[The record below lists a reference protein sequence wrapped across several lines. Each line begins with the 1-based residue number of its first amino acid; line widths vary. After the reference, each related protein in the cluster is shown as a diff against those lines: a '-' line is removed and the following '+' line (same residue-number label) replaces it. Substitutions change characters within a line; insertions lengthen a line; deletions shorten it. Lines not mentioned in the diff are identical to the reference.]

1 MKYFKKY
8 IGNVLF
14 YLLLIF
20 WLWVL
25 SFWVRIVFLLIEDK
39 DYGLLIGFLI
49 ISGIFII
56 IFGYWATIKIYNRN
70 RASLYAIETSELLIK
85 KRELNEKLTIN
96 EKVTL
101 WIENRYGIKFFNI
114 IGLILVFIGILIYFY
129 IYQI

>member
-20 WLWVL
+20 WLGVL
-25 SFWVRIVFLLIEDK
+25 SFWVRITFLLIEDK

-114 IGLILVFIGILIYFY
+114 IGLILVFIGLILNIAF
-129 IYQI
+129 